1 MRAKA
6 LVSLVANSLVANSLV
21 AASIVS
27 MLIAPAEAASFL
39 EKNFWLSGPN
49 YEGVIP
55 YCDDPG
61 VTGKIASRFAKRES
75 EYWNSN
81 LRLQAFDRQRE
92 IAYRPWGPSFIPRRF
107 CVGRVL
113 VSDGSYRKVSYS
125 IAEDLGI
132 IGATWGVE
140 WCIAGLD
147 RNFAFAPACKMA
159 EP

>member
-1 MRAKA
+1 MRFQALA
-6 LVSLVANSLVANSLV
+6 ASLLASLVSMPIASAQ
-21 AASIVS
+21 AAS
-27 MLIAPAEAASFL
+27 LL

-49 YEGVIP
+49 YEGVLP
-55 YCDDPG
+55 YCDNPG

-75 EYWNSN
+75 EYWNSS
-81 LRLQAFDRQRE
+81 LRLEAFDRQRE

-113 VSDGSYRKVSYS
+113 VSDGTYRKVSYS

-147 RNFAFAPACKMA
+147 RNLAFAPACKMA

>member
-6 LVSLVANSLVANSLV
+6 FVAASLV
-21 AASIVS
+21 AASLVA
-27 MLIAPAEAASFL
+27 MLTAPAEAASLL

-75 EYWNSN
+75 GYWNSS
-81 LRLQAFDRQRE
+81 LRIEAFDRQRE
-92 IAYRPWGPSFIPRRF
+92 IGYRPWGPSFIPRRF

-147 RNFAFAPACKMA
+147 RNLAFAPNCKMA